1 MRKPPARLD
10 AGALWEYAL
19 KTLAARAHSIGELRQ
34 KLERRAARSAD
45 VDATLARLK
54 DYGYL
59 NDQKFAESFAGAQL
73 DNRKH
78 GRSRVERD
86 LRSRRVAPAVAAR
99 AVQKVYT
106 SVDEEA
112 LIDDYVRRKYRLA
125 DRDALFQ
132 NEKDLAAAYRRL
144 LRAGF
149 ASGPIVRALKK
160 FAANPD
166 LLDGFEPPDESAHQE
181 EDA

>member
-1 MRKPPARLD
+1 
-10 AGALWEYAL
+10 
-19 KTLAARAHSIGELRQ
+19 
-34 KLERRAARSAD
+34 
-45 VDATLARLK
+45 
-54 DYGYL
+54 
-59 NDQKFAESFAGAQL
+59 
-73 DNRKH
+73 
-78 GRSRVERD
+78 VERD